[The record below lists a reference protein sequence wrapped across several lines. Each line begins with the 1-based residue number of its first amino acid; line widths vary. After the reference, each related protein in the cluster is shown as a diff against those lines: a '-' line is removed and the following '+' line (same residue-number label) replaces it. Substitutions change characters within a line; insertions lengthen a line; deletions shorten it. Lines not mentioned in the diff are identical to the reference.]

1 VLRCRHCPV
10 PVVYDGRIRI
20 VALDAVLGDVDQQ
33 VAAGAE
39 HLTFADPD
47 FLNGVAHA
55 RRVVDAVHARFPD
68 LSFDC
73 TVKVEHVLAHP
84 EVWPAFAAAGC
95 VFVVSAFESV
105 DDATLHRLDKG
116 HTAADEATAVDLLR
130 EHGIEVRPSWLPFT
144 PWTTRAQLRALL
156 EFVARHDLVGNVD
169 PVQYTIRLLL
179 PPGSLLL
186 GHPEVVGHLEGY
198 DAERASH
205 TWRSAD
211 PAMDA
216 LQVELSAVVEARLAA
231 GDSTAAVYQAVRSV
245 VGLDPVVVDERRA
258 ALVPRLSEPWFC
270 CAEPTA
276 AQLAPLTAR

>member
-1 VLRCRHCPV
+1 MHRCRHCPV

-20 VALDAVLGDVDQQ
+20 VALDAVLADVEQQ

-39 HLTFADPD
+39 HVTFADPD
-47 FLNGVAHA
+47 FLNGVAHS
-55 RRVVDAVHARFPD
+55 RRVVHAVHDRFPD

-84 EVWPAFAAAGC
+84 EVWPEFAAAGC

-105 DDATLHRLDKG
+105 DDATLRRLDKG

-144 PWTTRAQLRALL
+144 PWTTLDQVRALL
-156 EFVARHDLVGNVD
+156 EFVAHHDLVGNVD

-186 GHPEVVGHLEGY
+186 DHPDVAAHLGGY
-198 DAERASH
+198 DPERASH
-205 TWRSAD
+205 SWRSAD
-211 PAMDA
+211 PAMDT
-216 LQVELSAVVEARLAA
+216 LQGS
-231 GDSTAAVYQAVRSV
+231 
-245 VGLDPVVVDERRA
+245 
-258 ALVPRLSEPWFC
+258 
-270 CAEPTA
+270 
-276 AQLAPLTAR
+276 